1 MTEQQT
7 IRVGVIGC
15 GAGIFHLEGYNADPR
30 VKIVA
35 LAGLD
40 TDRCERLAKQF
51 DVPRIYSEYQE
62 LLADDDIDAVSVVV
76 PNFLHLPVAKA
87 AFEAGKHVLVEKP
100 LSRSVEEG
108 EQMVAEAKKHGKLLG
123 IAFQRRWRHDTQI
136 VKEQVESGALGDI
149 YYAKAYWMRR
159 AGIPGWGSGVTN
171 QEAAGGGPLIDLGV
185 HVLDMAL
192 YMMAN
197 PRITS
202 VTASTYD
209 RIGSQGKGNWPGTM
223 GPRTGGSNSYE
234 VEDLA
239 TAFLRFENG
248 GTLLLEAAWA
258 AYTEMTDEFGVQ
270 LYGSNGGAR
279 IHSKDY
285 ADVGTLQ
292 LFGDVAGAAVDSTPR
307 LQSRKG
313 HAYITEHFVDA
324 ILDGTPLSPDGE
336 EGLDRVRI
344 IEAIYR
350 SAELGREIALDEVGP
365 AAQTAAN

>member
-1 MTEQQT
+1 MSEKD
-7 IRVGVIGC
+7 IVRVGVIGC
-15 GAGIFHLEGYNADPR
+15 GAGMFHLRGYSKDPR

-40 TDRCERLAKQF
+40 TERCLRLAREYNI
-51 DVPRIYSEYQE
+51 PRIHGEYQE
-62 LLADDDIDAVSVVV
+62 LLAEADIDAVSVVV
-76 PNFLHLPVAKA
+76 PHHMHLPVAKA
-87 AFEAGKHVLVEKP
+87 VFEAGKHALVEKP
-100 LSRSVEEG
+100 LAGTSADG
-108 EQMVAEAKKHGKLLG
+108 EQMIAEAKKHGKLLG
-123 IAFQRRWRHDTQI
+123 IAFQRRWRHDVQI
-136 VKEQVESGALGDI
+136 VKQQVEDGKLGEV

-159 AGIPGWGSGVTN
+159 SGIPGWGSWFTSKS
-171 QEAAGGGPLIDLGV
+171 AAGGGPLIDLGV

-192 YMMAN
+192 YMLGN
-197 PRITS
+197 PKITS
-202 VTASTYD
+202 VSASTYD
-209 RIGSQGKGNWPGTM
+209 HIGSQGKGNWPGSSS
-223 GPRTGGSNSYE
+223 RTGGSNTYE

-279 IHSKDY
+279 IHAKDY

-292 LFGDVAGAAVDSTPR
+292 LFSDVGDTANDAHPR
-307 LQSRKG
+307 LQSCDG
-313 HAYITEHFVDA
+313 HARITSNFVDA
-324 ILDGTPLSPDGE
+324 ILHGTPLSPNGE

-350 SAELGREIALDEVGP
+350 SAQLKREIALDEP
-365 AAQTAAN
+365 AELRYAAAE

>member
-1 MTEQQT
+1 MSEKDVV
-7 IRVGVIGC
+7 RVGVIGC
-15 GAGIFHLEGYNADPR
+15 GAGMFHLRGYSKDPR

-40 TDRCERLAKQF
+40 TERCQRLAREYEI
-51 DVPRIYSEYQE
+51 PRIHGDYQD
-62 LLADDDIDAVSVVV
+62 LLTEKDIDAVSVVV
-76 PNFLHLPVAKA
+76 PNHMHLPVAKA

-100 LSRSVEEG
+100 LAGTSADG

-123 IAFQRRWRHDTQI
+123 IAFQRRWRHDVQI
-136 VKEQVESGALGDI
+136 VKQQIEIGELGDI

-159 AGIPGWGSGVTN
+159 SGIPGWGSWFTSKS
-171 QEAAGGGPLIDLGV
+171 AAGGGPLIDLGV

-192 YMMAN
+192 YMLGN
-197 PRITS
+197 PKITS
-202 VTASTYD
+202 VSASTYD
-209 RIGSQGKGNWPGTM
+209 HIGSQGKGNWPGSA
-223 GPRTGGSNSYE
+223 PRTGGSDTYE

-270 LYGSNGGAR
+270 LYGSDGGAR

-292 LFGDVAGAAVDSTPR
+292 LFSDVGDTANDARPR
-307 LQSRKG
+307 LQTRDG
-313 HAYITEHFVDA
+313 HAQITANFVDA
-324 ILDGTPLSPDGE
+324 ILNGTPLSPNGE

-344 IEAIYR
+344 IEAVYR
-350 SAELGREIALDEVGP
+350 SAELKREIAIDESAEFRYD
-365 AAQTAAN
+365 AAE

>member
-1 MTEQQT
+1 MTEQET

-15 GAGIFHLEGYNADPR
+15 GAGIFHLEGYSEDPR

-51 DVPRIYSEYQE
+51 DVPRIYREYQE

-100 LSRSVEEG
+100 LAQNVAAGAE
-108 EQMVAEAKKHGKLLG
+108 MVAEAKKHNKLLG

-136 VKEQVESGALGDI
+136 VKEQVESGALGEV

-159 AGIPGWGSGVTN
+159 TGIPGWGSWFTN
-171 QEAAGGGPLIDLGV
+171 KDAAGGGPLIDLGV

-192 YMMAN
+192 YMLGN
-197 PRITS
+197 PKITT

-270 LYGSNGGAR
+270 LYGSNGGAK

-292 LFGDVAGAAVDSTPR
+292 LFSDVSDAAVDATPR
-307 LQSRKG
+307 LQHRKG
-313 HAYITEHFVDA
+313 HGYITKNFVDA
-324 ILDGTPLSPDGE
+324 ILHGTPLSPNGE
-336 EGLDRVRI
+336 EGLDRVQI

-350 SAELGREIALDEVGP
+350 SAELGREISLDDAALADQD
-365 AAQTAAN
+365 AAD

>member
-1 MTEQQT
+1 MTEQET

-15 GAGIFHLEGYNADPR
+15 GAGIFHLEGYSADPR

-40 TDRCERLAKQF
+40 TERCERLAKQF
-51 DVPRIYSEYQE
+51 DVPRIYREYQE
-62 LLADDDIDAVSVVV
+62 LLDDEDIDAVSVVV
-76 PNFLHLPVAKA
+76 PNSLHLPVTRA

-100 LSRSVEEG
+100 LAHNVAAGAE
-108 EQMVAEAKKHGKLLG
+108 MVAEAKKHDKLLG

-136 VKEQVESGALGDI
+136 VKEQVESGALGDV

-159 AGIPGWGSGVTN
+159 NGIPGWGSWFTN
-171 QEAAGGGPLIDLGV
+171 RDAAGGGPLIDLGV

-192 YMMAN
+192 YMLGN
-197 PRITS
+197 PKVSTI
-202 VTASTYD
+202 TASTYD

-239 TAFLRFENG
+239 TAFIRFENG

-270 LYGSNGGAR
+270 LYGSNGGAK

-292 LFGDVAGAAVDSTPR
+292 LFSDVAGAAVDATPR

-313 HAYITEHFVDA
+313 HAYITKHFVDA
-324 ILDGTPLSPDGE
+324 ILHGTPLSPDGE
-336 EGLDRVRI
+336 EGLDRVKI

-350 SAELGREIALDEVGP
+350 SAELGREISLDEV
-365 AAQTAAN
+365 AAGEKTAAD